1 MGKIIEENVDTN
13 KKVIRDRG
21 WGPLKKNLLQ
31 HPEISCSKPSF
42 FTRQNFRN
50 LESNDCTNVQDLT
63 PSSSQDTSSKVEI
76 EIINFNSGYAGQ
88 VIQTILKK
96 LSEANNH
103 YGI

>member
-1 MGKIIEENVDTN
+1 MKSKERNENVVNMVNHLEEND
-13 KKVIRDRG
+13 G
-21 WGPLKKNLLQ
+21 
-31 HPEISCSKPSF
+31 
-42 FTRQNFRN
+42 
-50 LESNDCTNVQDLT
+50 NVQDLT